1 MSDTLIIALI
11 IAVAVVIILIAL
23 KDRLGK
29 FSLKA
34 NPDGINAN
42 LEARTGGVTISK
54 SKQTGKG
61 HDMTVTR
68 DDVTITEH
76 EQEGEDHKLHV
87 NK

>member
-1 MSDTLIIALI
+1 MNNTVLIALI
-11 IAVAVVIILIAL
+11 IAVAVVIILIVL

-42 LEARTGGVTISK
+42 LEARSGGVTISK

-61 HDMTVTR
+61 HDMTVSR
-68 DDVTITEH
+68 DDVTITEY
-76 EQEGEDHKLHV
+76 EQDGEEHKLHV
-87 NK
+87 EK